1 MFEAAPNYWRKAPSL
16 LATKSKV
23 KMFDLD
29 EDNKA
34 KANVVDHEAI
44 VSLAGDTLHG
54 RFIKEGHE
62 SVSVSSIE
70 PGAESMLL
78 YEGNNDDDPPMV
90 RLGDAL
96 KSTTKW
102 HMGVLKAILEECNKS
117 FTIRWFTY

>member
-1 MFEAAPNYWRKAPSL
+1 MFEVAPNYWRKTPSL

-34 KANVVDHEAI
+34 KANVVGHEAI
-44 VSLAGDTLHG
+44 VSLAGYTLHG

-70 PGAESMLL
+70 LGAESML

-102 HMGVLKAILEECNKS
+102 HMGVLKTILEECNKS